1 MVTEP
6 QTGPTLVI
14 TPDRLEGRTG
24 RYEKRL
30 GDLDGLFADAAA
42 FAHLLEAEGD
52 GRVMYRVDEFR
63 PSGDAGDLITGISTL
78 HPGRIGEEFTM
89 TRGHI
94 HAVHNR
100 TEIYHCLSGHGLMLM
115 ETVDGHTVVTEMTPG
130 VVAYVP
136 PSHIHR
142 SVNLGDEDFVTLFC
156 YPADAGQDYGII
168 AASQGMRH
176 LVVVDESVGGSGWK
190 LEENPAYVAR

>member
-1 MVTEP
+1 MTEP
-6 QTGPTLVI
+6 QTGPALVI
-14 TPDRLEGRTG
+14 TPDQLEGRTG

-30 GDLDGLFADAAA
+30 GDLDGLYSDAAA
-42 FAHLLEAEGD
+42 FADLRSESGD
-52 GRVMYRVDEFR
+52 DRLMYHVDEFR
-63 PSGDAGDLITGISTL
+63 PSSAAGDLITGISTL
-78 HPGRIGEEFTM
+78 YPGRVGEEFAM

-94 HAVHNR
+94 HAQHDR

-115 ETVDGHTVVTEMTPG
+115 ETVAGETVVTEMTPG

-142 SVNLGDEDFVTLFC
+142 SVNLGDDDLVTLFC

-168 AASQGMRH
+168 AASHGMRH
-176 LVVVDESVGGSGWK
+176 LAVATDAGWALK
-190 LEENPAYVAR
+190 ENPAYVAR

>member
-1 MVTEP
+1 MSGT
-6 QTGPTLVI
+6 QTGPALVL

-30 GDLDGLFADAAA
+30 ADLEELYGDSAAFDALLAERGADA
-42 FAHLLEAEGD
+42 L
-52 GRVMYRVDEFR
+52 MYHVDEFR
-63 PSGDAGDLITGISTL
+63 PSEAAGDLIVGISTL
-78 HPGRIGEEFTM
+78 LPGRVGDEFAM

-94 HAVHNR
+94 HAQHDR

-115 ETVDGHTVVTEMTPG
+115 ETLDGETVVTEMTPG

-142 SVNLGDEDFVTLFC
+142 SVNVGDEDLVTLFC

-168 AASQGMRH
+168 SASHGMRH
-176 LVVVDESVGGSGWK
+176 RVVTDGTGWR
-190 LEENPAYVAR
+190 LEENGDYVPR

>member
-1 MVTEP
+1 MTAP
-6 QTGPTLVI
+6 RTGPALVI
-14 TPDRLEGRTG
+14 HPDQLDGRTG

-30 GDLDGLFADAAA
+30 GDLDGLYSDDAA
-42 FAHLLEAEGD
+42 FARLRSERGD
-52 GRVMYRVDEFR
+52 DHVMYHVDEFR
-63 PSGDAGDLITGISTL
+63 PSDAPGDLIVGISTL
-78 HPGRIGEEFTM
+78 YPGRVGVEYAM

-94 HAVHNR
+94 HQQHDR

-115 ETVDGHTVVTEMTPG
+115 ETVDGQTVVTELTPG

-142 SVNLGDEDFVTLFC
+142 SVNVGEDDLVTLFC

-168 AASQGMRH
+168 KESNGMRH
-176 LVVVDESVGGSGWK
+176 LVVADGAAWS
-190 LEENPAYVAR
+190 LQENTRYVAR

>member
-1 MVTEP
+1 MTAP
-6 QTGPTLVI
+6 QLGPTLTI
-14 TPDRLEGRTG
+14 EPDQLVGRTG

-30 GDLDGLFADAAA
+30 GDLDGLYADADA
-42 FAHLLEAEGD
+42 FARLRAERGD
-52 GRVMYRVDEFR
+52 DAVMYHVDEFR
-63 PSGDAGDLITGISTL
+63 PSDQAGDLITGISTL
-78 HPGRIGEEFTM
+78 YPGRVGAEFTM

-94 HAVHNR
+94 HAAHDR

-115 ETVDGHTVVTEMTPG
+115 ETLEGETVVAELTPG

-142 SVNLGDEDFVTLFC
+142 SVNLGAENLVTLFC

-168 AASQGMRH
+168 AASHGMRH
-176 LVVVDESVGGSGWK
+176 LAVADRAGWT
-190 LEENPAYVAR
+190 LAENPSYVSR

>member
-1 MVTEP
+1 MTEP
-6 QTGPTLVI
+6 QTGPALVI
-14 TPDRLEGRTG
+14 TPDELVGRTS

-30 GDLDGLFADAAA
+30 GDLDGLYSDTKA
-42 FAHLLEAEGD
+42 FARLRSEAGD
-52 GRVMYRVDEFR
+52 DRLMYHVDEFR
-63 PSGDAGDLITGISTL
+63 PSAAAGDLITGISTL
-78 HPGRIGEEFTM
+78 YPGRIGEEFAM

-94 HAVHNR
+94 HAQHDR

-115 ETVDGHTVVTEMTPG
+115 ETVEGETVVTELTPG

-142 SVNLGDEDFVTLFC
+142 SVNLGDEDLVTLFC

-176 LVVVDESVGGSGWK
+176 LAVATADGWT
-190 LEENPAYVAR
+190 LTENPAYVAR